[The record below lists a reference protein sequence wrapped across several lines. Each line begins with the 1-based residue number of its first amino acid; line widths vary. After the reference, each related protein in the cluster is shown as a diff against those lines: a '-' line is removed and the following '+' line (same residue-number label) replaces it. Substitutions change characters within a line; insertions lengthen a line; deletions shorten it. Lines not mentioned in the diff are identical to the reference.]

1 MAAPLPTQPTDP
13 ATDPDPLGLLFGGL
27 GFGTAL
33 GTALQGLVTWL
44 VRTLQAGQP
53 MPAKPDLGGA
63 PAMVLLFGTMAAA
76 LVAAFATWRILAPIR
91 NVWRQGMLSIVVA
104 FGSFVVSLLAI
115 PLDRAYGRAGL
126 AVLIIGAGLAALLI
140 GRRLARA

>member
-1 MAAPLPTQPTDP
+1 MAPPFPVQPADP
-13 ATDPDPLGLLFGGL
+13 AADPDPIGRLFGGL

-53 MPAKPDLGGA
+53 MPAKPELGGA
-63 PAMVLLFGTMAAA
+63 PALVLLFGTMAAA
-76 LVAAFATWRILAPIR
+76 LVAAFATWRILAPLR

-115 PLDRAYGRAGL
+115 PLDRAFGRAGL
-126 AVLIIGAGLAALLI
+126 AILIIGAGVAALLI
-140 GRRLARA
+140 GRRLSWA

>member
-1 MAAPLPTQPTDP
+1 MATPIPVQPNDP
-13 ATDPDPLGLLFGGL
+13 ATDQDPLGRLFGGL
-27 GFGTAL
+27 GFGTAI

-63 PAMVLLFGTMAAA
+63 PALVLLFGTMAAA
-76 LVAAFATWRILAPIR
+76 MVAAFATWRILAPLR

-115 PLDRAYGRAGL
+115 PLDRAFGRAGL
-126 AVLIIGAGLAALLI
+126 ATLIVGAGLAALLI